1 MKTTKNLAA
10 AVTLAFA
17 AIVPATS
24 YAQAVEVLSEDFNDV
39 EMLPGWSLINLS
51 TPVAGEPWFQG
62 TPEVFPAHQ
71 GAPDAYI
78 AANFFSAGDEEGT
91 INNWLITPTLDLI
104 GPTTL
109 SFFTRT
115 APIAGFNDTLEVRF
129 SEGSG
134 SDPAGFDTLLATI
147 GGATP
152 YPASWQEFSLSV
164 AHVGEGRFAFRYTG
178 DAATANYVGI
188 DTVSV
193 LAVPEPSAY
202 LMLGVGLFGLT
213 MLRRRQA

>member
-1 MKTTKNLAA
+1 MKTTKQLAA
-10 AVTLAFA
+10 AVTLALA

-39 EMLPGWSLINLS
+39 GMLPGWSLINNS
-51 TPVAGEPWFQG
+51 TPVGEPWFQG

-78 AANFFSAGDEEGT
+78 AANFFSAGSEEGT

-104 GPTTL
+104 GPSTI

-115 APIAGFNDTLEVRF
+115 APIAGYNDTLEVRF

-147 GGATP
+147 GGTTP
-152 YPASWQEFSLSV
+152 YPATWQEFALSV
-164 AHVGEGRFAFRYTG
+164 THVGEGRFAFRYTG
-178 DAATANYVGI
+178 DADVANYVGI

-193 LAVPEPSAY
+193 LSVPEPSAY

-213 MLRRRQA
+213 MLRRRQT

>member
-1 MKTTKNLAA
+1 MKTYKTLAA
-10 AVTLAFA
+10 ATTLAVA
-17 AIVPATS
+17 AILPATS
-24 YAQAVEVLSEDFNDV
+24 HAQAVEVLSENFDDV
-39 EMLPGWSLINLS
+39 EMLAGWSLMNNSVL
-51 TPVAGEPWFQG
+51 PGEPWFQG
-62 TPEVFPAHQ
+62 TAEVFSAHQ
-71 GAPDAYI
+71 GAPTAYI
-78 AANFFSAGDEEGT
+78 AANYFSAAGGQGT

-109 SFFTRT
+109 TFFTRS
-115 APIAGFNDTLEVRF
+115 APVAGYNDTLEVRF

-152 YPASWQEFSLSV
+152 YPGSWQEFNLSLPY
-164 AHVGEGRFAFRYTG
+164 AGQGRFAFRYTG
-178 DAATANYVGI
+178 DAVVSNYVGI

-193 LAVPEPSAY
+193 LSVPEPSAY
-202 LMLGVGLFGLT
+202 LMLGAGLFAFT

>member
-10 AVTLAFA
+10 AVTLALA

-39 EMLPGWSLINLS
+39 EMLPGWSLINNS
-51 TPVAGEPWFQG
+51 APVGEPWFQG
-62 TPEVFPAHQ
+62 TPEVFAAHQ
-71 GAPDAYI
+71 GAPNAYI
-78 AANFFSAGDEEGT
+78 AANFFSAGNEEGT
-91 INNWLITPTLDLI
+91 INNWLLTPTLDLI

-115 APIAGFNDTLEVRF
+115 APITGYNDTLEVRF

-147 GGATP
+147 GGASP
-152 YPASWQEFSLSV
+152 YPASWQEFSLALS
-164 AHVGEGRFAFRYTG
+164 HVGEGRFAFRYTG

>member
-1 MKTTKNLAA
+1 MKTTTQLAA

-24 YAQAVEVLSEDFNDV
+24 YAQAVEVLSEGFNDV
-39 EMLPGWSLINLS
+39 EVLPGWSLINNS
-51 TPVAGEPWFQG
+51 APVGEPWFQG

-71 GAPDAYI
+71 GAPNAYI
-78 AANFFSAGDEEGT
+78 AANYFSAGNEEGT

-104 GPTTL
+104 GLTTL

-115 APIAGFNDTLEVRF
+115 VPITGYNDTLEVRF

-134 SDPAGFDTLLATI
+134 SDAAGFDTLLATI

-152 YPASWQEFSLSV
+152 YPPSWQEFSLSLS
-164 AHVGEGRFAFRYTG
+164 HVGEGRFAFRYTG

-213 MLRRRQA
+213 MLRRRRT

>member
-1 MKTTKNLAA
+1 MKTTQQLAA
-10 AVTLAFA
+10 SVTLALA
-17 AIVPATS
+17 AIVPATA
-24 YAQAVEVLSEDFNDV
+24 YAQAVNVLSENFDDV
-39 EMLPGWSLINLS
+39 ETLEGWSLINNS
-51 TPVAGEPWFQG
+51 VPVGEPWFQG
-62 TPEVFPAHQ
+62 TAEVFAAHQ

-78 AANFFSAGDEEGT
+78 ASNFFAAGGGEGT

-104 GPTTL
+104 GPSTL

-115 APIAGFNDTLEVRF
+115 EPIAGYNDTLEVRF

-147 GGATP
+147 GGTTP
-152 YPASWQEFSLSV
+152 YPATWQEFSLSV

-178 DAATANYVGI
+178 DADVANYVGI

-193 LAVPEPSAY
+193 LSVPEPSAY

-213 MLRRRQA
+213 MLRRRPA

>member
-1 MKTTKNLAA
+1 MKTTKTFA
-10 AVTLAFA
+10 AVLTLALA

-24 YAQAVEVLSEDFNDV
+24 SAQAVQVLSENFNDV
-39 EMLPGWSLINLS
+39 EVLPGWSLINNS
-51 TPVAGEPWFQG
+51 VPVGEPWFQG

-78 AANFFSAGDEEGT
+78 AANFFSAGNEEGT
-91 INNWLITPTLDLI
+91 INNWLVTPTLDLI

-115 APIAGFNDTLEVRF
+115 APITGYNDTLEVRF

-152 YPASWQEFSLSV
+152 YPATWQEFSLSV

-178 DAATANYVGI
+178 AADVANYVGI

-193 LAVPEPSAY
+193 LSVPEPSAY

-213 MLRRRQA
+213 MLRRRRA

>member
-1 MKTTKNLAA
+1 MKTTKNIAA
-10 AVTLAFA
+10 AVTLALA
-17 AIVPATS
+17 AIVPAIP
-24 YAQAVEVLSEDFNDV
+24 YAQAVDVLSENFNDID
-39 EMLPGWSLINLS
+39 MLPGWSLVNNS
-51 TPVAGEPWFQG
+51 TPVGDPWFQG
-62 TPEVFPAHQ
+62 TPEVFAAHQ
-71 GAPDAYI
+71 GAPGAYI

-91 INNWLITPTLDLI
+91 IDNWLITPTLDLI

-109 SFFTRT
+109 AFFTRT
-115 APIAGFNDTLEVRF
+115 APITGFNDTLEVRF

-134 SDPAGFDTLLATI
+134 TGTAGFDTLLATI

-193 LAVPEPSAY
+193 LSVPEPSAY

-213 MLRRRQA
+213 MLRRRKA